1 MKQFVLTAALLI
13 GGLAGVARAAD
24 TYTVDPVHSSLIFRI
39 KHANVG
45 YFYGRI
51 NDPAGTFTLDAADAG
66 KSVFE
71 FNVAVN
77 NIDTHNDKR
86 DAHLKSPDF
95 FNEKQYPTIAFKST
109 SVKKAADNKLEVTG
123 DLTLHGVTKSIVVPV
138 EVVGTGE
145 FPKGTGRAGIEAV
158 FTIKTSDFQIK
169 GMPGAL
175 GEEVRLMVGLEG
187 VKK

>member
-1 MKQFVLTAALLI
+1 MKPLALIVALF
-13 GGLAGVARAAD
+13 AGMLSLSVRAAD

-51 NDPAGTFTLDAADAG
+51 NDPAGTFTLDAADAS
-66 KSVFE
+66 KSAFE
-71 FNVAVN
+71 FTVAVN

-109 SVKKAADNKLEVTG
+109 SVKKAAENKLEVTG

-138 EVVGTGE
+138 EVVGIGE

-158 FTIKTSDFQIK
+158 FSIKTSDFQIK